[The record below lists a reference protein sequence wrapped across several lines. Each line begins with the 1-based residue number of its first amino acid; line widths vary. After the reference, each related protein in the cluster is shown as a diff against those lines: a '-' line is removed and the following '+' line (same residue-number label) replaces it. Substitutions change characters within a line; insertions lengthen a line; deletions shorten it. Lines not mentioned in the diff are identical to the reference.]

1 MASYSQTLRI
11 LIVEDHPTMREV
23 LAGVLNDL
31 PGVTVAGEAAT
42 GAEALESCRNQ
53 TFDLVLLDTRL
64 PDMNGTE
71 VIRALREKD
80 TSGIKIL
87 GMSVKDDA
95 YDRAP
100 ILRAGADAFVSKLN
114 GLDPLVD
121 AVREFL
127 PSKDGGPKTR

>member
-127 PSKDGGPKTR
+127 PSKNGGPKSR